1 MLCFGGAST
10 EIAFHSSSREL
21 SECDCATTD
30 RAGAARPLQ
39 QLPRAPLRARHGGG
53 PCAPLAVCMADKLR
67 ACLAAEAWLPVGG
80 NASNC
85 RAVAPP
91 DEAGELGWQGVS
103 VGNMSRRKVHE
114 MLERWLCW
122 H

>member
-1 MLCFGGAST
+1 MEVA
-10 EIAFHSSSREL
+10 
-21 SECDCATTD
+21 
-30 RAGAARPLQ
+30 
-39 QLPRAPLRARHGGG
+39 RARRWR
-53 PCAPLAVCMADKLR
+53 CAWLYKLR

-103 VGNMSRRKVHE
+103 VGNMSRQKVHE